1 MNIKLNF
8 HALLLINNFFN
19 LKFQVGILCI
29 CLYIIS
35 SFGGFSFLN
44 EEWKPKSPFPLLL
57 LSTIIGSS
65 LLDFLKLECLA
76 CLVTLLPLVW
86 EVPSWAQ
93 VKCGHFSSQK
103 SCLPSQNQLPRRVTG
118 AFQSG
123 ALSWWKRKSEWG
135 WEEPAAGTEEEER
148 QGAPSAQG
156 EVKVWIPDDWKQKT
170 PRPPEES

>member
-8 HALLLINNFFN
+8 HALLINNFFN

-29 CLYIIS
+29 CLVHNFFILED
-35 SFGGFSFLN
+35 FSFLN
-44 EEWKPKSPFPLLL
+44 DEWKPKSPYSHFFYFHHP
-57 LSTIIGSS
+57 GNS
-65 LLDFLKLECLA
+65 LLDFLKLNCLA
-76 CLVTLLPLVW
+76 CLVTLLSLVW
-86 EVPSWAQ
+86 EGPSWAQ

-135 WEEPAAGTEEEER
+135 WEEEPTAGTEEEER
-148 QGAPSAQG
+148 QGAPSAQ
-156 EVKVWIPDDWKQKT
+156 EVKVWIP
-170 PRPPEES
+170 RLPEEP

>member
-1 MNIKLNF
+1 MHLF
-8 HALLLINNFFN
+8 VHNFFIWRIF
-19 LKFQVGILCI
+19 LFKWGVKTQ
-29 CLYIIS
+29 IS
-35 SFGGFSFLN
+35 
-44 EEWKPKSPFPLLL
+44 FPTSSLVHHH
-57 LSTIIGSS
+57 GSS

-156 EVKVWIPDDWKQKT
+156 EVKVWVPDDWEQKT
-170 PRPPEES
+170 PRPPEKP